1 MPFDLHFIYIFVMV
15 IFLEGILSIDNAAVL
30 GAMVSG
36 LPVQDPVPWPAPL
49 RFLAKPIHRIFGG
62 QQSAALKVGLLGAYV
77 GRGLMLVLANLV
89 IQNPWLKLI
98 GAIYLI
104 KLGFENLGQAEP
116 GEEVRV
122 EEERIVHRGFWH
134 VVVSVELADLAFSL
148 DNVVAVVGHSSELW
162 LAMFG
167 VFVGILTMRFAAG
180 IFTWMIL
187 KEPILKIAAYIVVFN
202 IGCELLLSE
211 FFGIEVDALTKFMI
225 SAGTLILAVVY
236 AHVTPLHVLRP
247 IFVWLGEGMSDTNE
261 LIDWA
266 IRPIVGLVR
275 FLFRLIVALVE
286 FVIRPFWRRNPAS
299 RSGELTGR
307 APEEY
312 DE

>member
-1 MPFDLHFIYIFVMV
+1 MPIDLHTIYVIVMV

-36 LPVQDPVPWPAPL
+36 LPTKDPVPWPAPL
-49 RFLAKPIHRIFGG
+49 RFLTNPIHRIFGG
-62 QQSAALKVGLLGAYV
+62 QQGAALKVGLLGAYV
-77 GRGLMLVLANLV
+77 GRGLMLVLANFV
-89 IQNPWLKLI
+89 IQNQWLKLL

-104 KLGFENLGQAEP
+104 KLAFDNLGQAEP
-116 GEEVRV
+116 GEEAQV
-122 EEERIVHRGFWH
+122 EEERIVHQGFWN

-148 DNVVAVVGHSSELW
+148 DNVVAVVALSDELW
-162 LAMFG
+162 LVMFG
-167 VFVGILTMRFAAG
+167 VFMGILTMRFAAG

-211 FFGIEVDALTKFMI
+211 FFGIEVDGLTKFMI
-225 SAGTLILAVVY
+225 SAGTLILSVVY

-247 IFVWLGEGMSDTNE
+247 VFIWLGEGMSDVNE

-266 IRPIVGLVR
+266 IRPIVVLIR
-275 FLFRLIVALVE
+275 LLFRLIVALVG
-286 FVIRPFWRRNPAS
+286 FVIRPLRRRNPSS
-299 RSGELTGR
+299 RSGEVTGR
-307 APEEY
+307 VPEEY